1 MMNAGNT
8 SNSLDAVKRFFI
20 SKAAFP
26 RLILINVV
34 VFAMGYLLH
43 LVLWL
48 FKIDEVGSLSFM
60 ARWFAVPSSLPTL
73 LEKPWTILTYMFLH
87 EGFMH
92 LLFNMITLYF
102 GGKIFLMYL
111 NNKQLLW
118 TYLIGGLVGAVFYI
132 AASNFFP
139 VFLEAN
145 PFAIALGASASV
157 LAVLIAISTYVPQLT
172 VNLFFIGPVRLKY
185 LAIFFI
191 VIDIFSIQGDNPGGH
206 IAHLGG
212 AAWGFAYALL
222 LRRGTDLLSLHRRP
236 RRMKKMKV
244 NRNTSFG
251 QQKPGRPLTDDEY
264 SKQKKAEQQ
273 VIDTILD
280 KISKSGY
287 GSLTEKEKAILFKN
301 SNTRR

>member
-1 MMNAGNT
+1 MNVGN
-8 SNSLDAVKRFFI
+8 NPYSLETLKQFFLK
-20 SKAAFP
+20 KAAFP
-26 RLILINVV
+26 RLILINVI
-34 VFAMGYLLH
+34 VFALGYLVH

-48 FKIDEVGSLSFM
+48 FKMDEVGNLSFM
-60 ARWFAVPSSLPTL
+60 ARWFAVPSSITTL
-73 LEKPWTILTYMFLH
+73 LTKPWTVITYMFLH
-87 EGFMH
+87 EGFFH
-92 LLFNMITLYF
+92 LFFNMITLYF
-102 GGKIFLMYL
+102 GGTIFLMYL

-118 TYLIGGLVGAVFYI
+118 NYLLGGLSGALFYI
-132 AASNFFP
+132 AAFNFFP

-157 LAVLIAISTYVPQLT
+157 LAVLIAIATYVPQLT

-185 LAIFFI
+185 IAIFFI

-222 LRRGTDLLSLHRRP
+222 LRSGTDLLALKRRP

-244 NRNTSFG
+244 NKNTSYR
-251 QQKPGRPLTDDEY
+251 QQNNGRPLTDDEY
-264 SKQKKAEQQ
+264 NQKKQAEQQ
-273 VIDTILD
+273 VIDGILD

-287 GSLTEKEKAILFKN
+287 SSLSEKEKAILFKN
-301 SNTRR
+301 SNNKS

>member
-1 MMNAGNT
+1 MNVGN
-8 SNSLDAVKRFFI
+8 NPYSLETLKQFFLK
-20 SKAAFP
+20 KAAFP
-26 RLILINVV
+26 RLILINVI
-34 VFAMGYLLH
+34 VFALGYLVH

-48 FKIDEVGSLSFM
+48 FKMDEVGNLSFM
-60 ARWFAVPSSLPTL
+60 ARWFAVPSSITTL
-73 LEKPWTILTYMFLH
+73 LTKPWTVITYMFLH
-87 EGFMH
+87 EGFFH
-92 LLFNMITLYF
+92 LFFNMITLYF
-102 GGKIFLMYL
+102 GGTIFLMYL

-118 TYLIGGLVGAVFYI
+118 NYLLGGLSGALFYI
-132 AASNFFP
+132 AAFNFFP

-157 LAVLIAISTYVPQLT
+157 LAVLIAIATYVPQLT

-185 LAIFFI
+185 IAIFFI

-222 LRRGTDLLSLHRRP
+222 LRSGTDLLALKRRP

-244 NRNTSFG
+244 NKNTSYR
-251 QQKPGRPLTDDEY
+251 QQNNGRPLTDDEY
-264 SKQKKAEQQ
+264 NQKKQTEQQ
-273 VIDTILD
+273 VIDGILD

-287 GSLTEKEKAILFKN
+287 SSLSEKEKAILFKN
-301 SNTRR
+301 SNNKS